1 MFFPPSLSLD
11 FHSLEEPWCVHSE
24 LCRNPNNKPNNPDGR
39 FQLLTGGIPS
49 KHLLSLKSSSPTDCV
64 LHCFKLGNE
73 CSHWSACCFVQRAD
87 WLLTVFDQSVSAVT
101 MVTIKVTKRQKQEVF
116 VSNPEACHHS
126 PLTASLRSCSFTG
139 NTGSLFHTDCV

>member
-49 KHLLSLKSSSPTDCV
+49 KHLLSLNSSSPTDCV

-87 WLLTVFDQSVSAVT
+87 WLLTVFDQNVSTVT
-101 MVTIKVTKRQKQEVF
+101 MVTIKVRNRKCLCPILKPVTILLSQL
-116 VSNPEACHHS
+116 H
-126 PLTASLRSCSFTG
+126 
-139 NTGSLFHTDCV
+139 